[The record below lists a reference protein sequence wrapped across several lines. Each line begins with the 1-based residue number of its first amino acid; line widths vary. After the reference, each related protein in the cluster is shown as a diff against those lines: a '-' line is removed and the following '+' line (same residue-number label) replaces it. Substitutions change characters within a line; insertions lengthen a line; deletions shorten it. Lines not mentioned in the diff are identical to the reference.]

1 MTIDVLDLRT
11 FPPVEPLSTIPE
23 TYRQTLLSKVTECP
37 RSAYLY
43 SKYDGGA
50 LTHPLAGGTVLHRAI
65 ELFIR
70 EILEEGEMQGVPERA
85 KDILNQVLVES
96 TDLTVGPD
104 RFDSMRAMMH
114 HLAEALV
121 LPAPDS
127 KAKVVCLETPVTV
140 ELNGR
145 LITGT
150 IDFAEVD
157 DNEVRIRDWKS
168 AFYNVSR
175 ATETE
180 DEDEYVPTKEEWPGT
195 FQLILYAYALATGS
209 IEGVGDEDMRKVFGS
224 VGTFSLRQ
232 DHPRRFWKSEGT
244 IAYREA
250 VIDRDTLLDW
260 RLYLEAAVAKLDNAF
275 ETWDFPA
282 VMGKHCAFCP
292 SSGECPIPAAPRA
305 YAGEIRTDEDAA
317 RAALMWQRHGER
329 RDEYWSR
336 LKDYMKRRGGRLRFG
351 RDLELF
357 FKKSEGERL
366 KRSVDVEGRKMD
378 TKEEFKAA
386 IARRNAGQPGE
397 IDWETYYE
405 KSISTR
411 LSKRVLTDAELADE
425 KRKGTIT

>member
-1 MTIDVLDLRT
+1 MNLRS
-11 FPPVEPLSTIPE
+11 FPAVEPLSSVPE
-23 TYRQTLLSKVTECP
+23 TWRQTLISKFAECP

-43 SKYDGGA
+43 LKYDGGA

-65 ELFIR
+65 ERFIR

-85 KDILNQVLVES
+85 KDILNEVLAES

-114 HLAEALV
+114 HMAEALV

-140 ELNGR
+140 ELNGHV
-145 LITGT
+145 ITGT
-150 IDFAEVD
+150 LDFAEVD
-157 DNEVRIRDWKS
+157 ENEVRIRDFKS

-175 ATETE
+175 PEDAGD

-195 FQLILYAYALATGS
+195 FQLVLYAYALATGS
-209 IEGVGDEDMRKVFGS
+209 IEGVGDEDMRKVFGG
-224 VGTFSLRQ
+224 VQTFRLRQ
-232 DHPRRFWKSEGT
+232 DHPRRWWKSEGT
-244 IAYREA
+244 VAYREA
-250 VIDRDTLLDW
+250 AIDRETLLDW
-260 RLYLEAAVAKLDNAF
+260 RLYLEAVVEKMARSID
-275 ETWDFPA
+275 TWQFPA

-336 LKDYMKRRGGRLRFG
+336 IKDYMKRRGGRLRFG

-357 FKKSEGERL
+357 FKKSESDRMR
-366 KRSVDVEGRKMD
+366 RSISVEGRKMD

-397 IDWETYYE
+397 IEWDTYYE

-411 LSKRVLTDAELADE
+411 LSKRTLTDAELADE